1 MTRPPRWAA
10 VVLGAVVVLC
20 AACTTDSGS
29 SGAATTAAGGGSAT
43 SDAATAQTAATT
55 DGVVKEV
62 MAASHLRAVI
72 VKVSKA
78 GRNVL
83 TAAYGESVGGV
94 PATTD
99 MHFRNGAVAISYVST
114 ALLRLVDQKKVSLDD
129 KVSRWLPDLK
139 YGDQVTLGQ
148 LAQMTSGYA
157 DYVAVPGFA
166 EQLYANPFRHYTP
179 EELVAVG
186 TSQPLAYAPGTN
198 WNYSHTDYVILGL
211 ALEKITGRPFAELLQ
226 DTVLTPLGLTQTA
239 DPGTPAIPAP
249 ALHAFTSERRET
261 LGIPA
266 GTSFYEESTSWDP
279 SWTITRGAVQ
289 TTTITDLDAT
299 AIAIGTGKLLSPES
313 YAAMTSKALIGR
325 TQAVDGCVTCAPMTS
340 GYTYG
345 LGLISTGGWL
355 IQNPLFAGQ
364 GGAFAYLPSQQLAIS
379 VAVTFRPEAFG
390 ATSGFLEKGNSAD
403 YLWRRIATAL
413 VPSEAPQIP
422 PGLG

>member
-1 MTRPPRWAA
+1 
-10 VVLGAVVVLC
+10 VLC
-20 AACTTDSGS
+20 AACTTDGGS
-29 SGAATTAAGGGSAT
+29 NGATTTAVGGGSAT
-43 SDAATAQTAATT
+43 STAAGGLMAATT
-55 DGVVKEV
+55 DGVVKDV
-62 MAASHLRAVI
+62 MASRHLRAVI

-78 GRNVL
+78 GQNVI
-83 TAAYGESVGGV
+83 TAAYGESLAGV

-129 KVSRWLPDLK
+129 RVSRWLPDLK

-148 LAQMTSGYA
+148 LAQMTAGYV
-157 DYVAVPGFA
+157 DYVNVPGFA
-166 EQLYANPFRHYTP
+166 EQLYENPFRHYTP
-179 EELVAVG
+179 EELVAVA
-186 TSQPLAYAPGTN
+186 TSQPLAYPPGTN

-211 ALEKITGRPFAELLQ
+211 ALEKITGRPFAEFLQ
-226 DTVLTPLGLTQTA
+226 DTVLTPLGLTQTV
-239 DPGTPAIPAP
+239 DPGTPVLPAP

-261 LGIPA
+261 LGVA
-266 GTSFYEESTSWDP
+266 ASTAFYEESTSWDP

-289 TTTITDLDAT
+289 TTTIADLDAT

-325 TQAVDGCVTCAPMTS
+325 TKAIDGCTTCAPMRA

-345 LGLISTGGWL
+345 LGLISTGSWL

-364 GGAFAYLPSQQLAIS
+364 GGAFAYLPSEQLAIS
-379 VAVTFRPEAFG
+379 VAVTFQPEAFG
-390 ATSGFLEKGNSAD
+390 SSTGFLDKGNSAD

-413 VPSEAPQIP
+413 APNEAPQIP
-422 PGLG
+422 PGLA

>member
-1 MTRPPRWAA
+1 M
-10 VVLGAVVVLC
+10 LC
-20 AACTTDSGS
+20 AACTTDGGS
-29 SGAATTAAGGGSAT
+29 NGATTTAAGGGSAT
-43 SDAATAQTAATT
+43 STAAGGPMAATT
-55 DGVVKEV
+55 DGVVKDV
-62 MAASHLRAVI
+62 MASRHLRAVI

-78 GRNVL
+78 GQNVI
-83 TAAYGESVGGV
+83 TAAYGESVTGV

-129 KVSRWLPDLK
+129 RVSRWLPDLK

-148 LAQMTSGYA
+148 LAQMTAGYV
-157 DYVAVPGFA
+157 DYVNVPGFA

-179 EELVAVG
+179 EELVAVA
-186 TSQPLAYAPGTN
+186 TSQPLAYPPGTN

-211 ALEKITGRPFAELLQ
+211 ALEKITGRPFAEFLQ
-226 DTVLTPLGLTQTA
+226 DTVLTPLGLTQTV
-239 DPGTPAIPAP
+239 DPGTPVIPAP

-261 LGIPA
+261 LGVA
-266 GTSFYEESTSWDP
+266 ASTAFYEESTSWDP

-289 TTTITDLDAT
+289 TTTIADLDAT

-325 TQAVDGCVTCAPMTS
+325 TKAIDGCTTCAPMTA

-345 LGLISTGGWL
+345 LGLISTGSWL

-364 GGAFAYLPSQQLAIS
+364 GGAFAYLPSEQLAIS
-379 VAVTFRPEAFG
+379 VAVTFQPEAFG
-390 ATSGFLEKGNSAD
+390 SSTGFLDKGNSAD

-413 VPSEAPQIP
+413 APNEAPQIP
-422 PGLG
+422 PGLA